1 MRRAGQS
8 CATLVRLQT
17 TPASSPPWFRRAR
30 PARIWIGAI
39 LLLLLL
45 ARLALPFALER
56 VVNRRL
62 AALPGYSG
70 RVEDVDLQ
78 LFRGAGQLH
87 RLAMEK
93 RADGTPEQSLH
104 IDTIDLSLAWGELL
118 RGRIMGDLLLD
129 GARLRLARGAAP
141 PPDLEREARD
151 WRERIERLLPIE
163 IARFELRGGEFR
175 FVDPTS
181 SPRVDVA
188 VRDLQAEVTGLRNR
202 SVAASGGYPVA
213 GRLTGRTV
221 GEGRL
226 EVRLQADPLAPQPRF
241 DLKLELSDVDLP
253 ALNDFLQAYAGV
265 DVSSGLLDV
274 SIEVLAADGRY
285 EGYVKPLVE
294 NAVFENLADRDK
306 NPLRRLWES
315 AVSAVTEIVTNES
328 SGKAGTRMPFAGTFE
343 DTDVGLWATLV
354 NLLRNGFGRALAEGV
369 DGEVPSPKEE

>member
-1 MRRAGQS
+1 VQAAPS
-8 CATLVRLQT
+8 
-17 TPASSPPWFRRAR
+17 SSPPRLRRTR

-56 VVNRRL
+56 VANRRL

-70 RVEDVDLQ
+70 QVEDIDLR
-78 LFRGAGQLH
+78 LFRGAG
-87 RLAMEK
+87 RLQGLVIEK

-104 IDTIDLSLAWGELL
+104 LDTIDLSLAWGELF
-118 RGRIMGDLLLD
+118 RGRIVSNLLLD
-129 GARLRLARGAAP
+129 GARLHLERGAAP
-141 PPDLEREARD
+141 PPDLEREVRD
-151 WRERIERLLPIE
+151 WRERIKGLFPIE
-163 IARFELRGGEFR
+163 IARFELRRGELR

-181 SPRVDVA
+181 TPRVDVA
-188 VRDLQAEVTGLRNR
+188 VRDLQAEVTGLSNR
-202 SVAASGGYPVA
+202 DAADSGGYPVA
-213 GRLTGRTV
+213 GQLEGRTV
-221 GEGRL
+221 GDGRL
-226 EVRLQADPLAPQPRF
+226 EVQLQANPLAPQPRF
-241 DLKLELSDVDLP
+241 DLKLELTDVDLP

-306 NPLRRLWES
+306 SPLRRLWETV
-315 AVSAVTEIVTNES
+315 VSTVTEIVTNES
-328 SGKAGTRMPFAGTFE
+328 TDKAGTRMPFAGTFE
-343 DTDVGLWATLV
+343 DTDVGIWATIV

-369 DGEVPSPKEE
+369 DGEVPSRKEE